1 MGACNTASS
10 PFQNEKPTRPVKV
23 DDVVVVIV
31 IAYAVGLAVATFS
44 LARRQLLSFRYAIG
58 WLGFL
63 LGASVLS
70 LFSPL
75 VEPIANFV
83 GVSPAVVVAGSSAA
97 ALLVICLQL
106 SISISGLQD
115 QVRRLS
121 EEVALREDAPNNG
134 P

>member
-1 MGACNTASS
+1 MAV
-10 PFQNEKPTRPVKV
+10 F
-23 DDVVVVIV
+23 VVIV
-31 IAYAVGLAVATFS
+31 FAVSLATATYR
-44 LARRQLLSFRYAIG
+44 LARRQLLSFRYALG

-106 SISISGLQD
+106 SIIISGLQD